1 MVPARIVYRAPIVL
15 AEFSAP
21 WLSHPSERRSI
32 GHDED
37 AAVASLGPSWS
48 AELTQDLPIEPSA
61 ASALPRRKRLK
72 PFKPKGFKKV
82 ALTGID
88 RLQRR
93 LTVVCSGWFEV
104 GTKAA

>member
-1 MVPARIVYRAPIVL
+1 MVPARIIYRAPIFL

-21 WLSHPSERRSI
+21 WLSLPSERRSI

-61 ASALPRRKRLK
+61 ASALPKRKRLK
-72 PFKPKGFKKV
+72 PFKPKGLKKV
-82 ALTGID
+82 ALD
-88 RLQRR
+88 AQSWNRMAEWLEEVQKLQ
-93 LTVVCSGWFEV
+93 LHAG
-104 GTKAA
+104 

>member
-82 ALTGID
+82 ALMSLSLNT
-88 RLQRR
+88 RE
-93 LTVVCSGWFEV
+93 WFIAAAQV
-104 GTKAA
+104 GEQCRV